1 MILLAGSALAGYALA
16 GSALAGLLPWLRGP
30 LVDAPSGAWSP
41 MRRGGDCCKA
51 CNSFL
56 WVAVGELLAG
66 AASSLLTIFRVAAT
80 GEVFVIDLPAFLA
93 LNAGTL
99 QLGRSW

>member
-1 MILLAGSALAGYALA
+1 
-16 GSALAGLLPWLRGP
+16 
-30 LVDAPSGAWSP
+30 
-41 MRRGGDCCKA
+41 
-51 CNSFL
+51 
-56 WVAVGELLAG
+56 VGELLAA
-66 AASSLLTIFRVAAT
+66 AASSLRTIFRVAAT

>member
-1 MILLAGSALAGYALA
+1 
-16 GSALAGLLPWLRGP
+16 
-30 LVDAPSGAWSP
+30 

-56 WVAVGELLAG
+56 WVSVGELLAA
-66 AASSLLTIFRVAAT
+66 AASSLRTIFRVAAT